1 MNVILLRKYRKMARE
16 KFYLIEERAVHPRCR
31 CRWMHDKEELKPTY
45 FLCDD
50 GEKMWNEK
58 LICYQSSRD
67 FDEAQKMLREQR
79 TRYIEYLATNEKIKR
94 CAKIKIRRI

>member
-1 MNVILLRKYRKMARE
+1 MEVRLLCKYRQMARK
-16 KFYLIEERAVHPRCR
+16 KFYLIEERPKYPRCR
-31 CRWMHDKEELKPTY
+31 YRWMHDKEELKSQY

-58 LICYQSSRD
+58 LIRYQSSRD

-79 TRYIEYLATNEKIKR
+79 TRYIEYLVANEKIKR
-94 CAKIKIRRI
+94 CRKIKSIRL